1 MKKLLKIRF
10 VKFEKALAMQIL
22 QQVGKFKDGKR
33 VKIGYTP
40 VLAEDCLCLRGRESE
55 QDNSLSCIDFSTN
68 DERDKY
74 LEKVVRWISAE
85 QFNATRNLE
94 VGKACMVSLFDDL
107 KTEDWVMGRLL
118 AILPK
123 HIRRRYIIQ
132 SKTDKGFATSWTYA
146 RPVSVSPK
154 IDGDV
159 YTWKMEVAE

>member
-10 VKFEKALAMQIL
+10 VKFEKALAMQVL
-22 QQVGKFKDGKR
+22 EQVGKFKDGKR

-40 VLAEDCLCLRGRESE
+40 ALDEDCLCLRGRESE

-85 QFNATRNLE
+85 QFATGRKLKIGE
-94 VGKACMVSLFDDL
+94 ACLFSDDGKDWHSGEYAGKCARQLGEPRFLWGFREATSLTRW
-107 KTEDWVMGRLL
+107 KYARANGGRL
-118 AILPK
+118 
-123 HIRRRYIIQ
+123 
-132 SKTDKGFATSWTYA
+132 
-146 RPVSVSPK
+146 K

-159 YTWKMEVAE
+159 YSWEMEVANER